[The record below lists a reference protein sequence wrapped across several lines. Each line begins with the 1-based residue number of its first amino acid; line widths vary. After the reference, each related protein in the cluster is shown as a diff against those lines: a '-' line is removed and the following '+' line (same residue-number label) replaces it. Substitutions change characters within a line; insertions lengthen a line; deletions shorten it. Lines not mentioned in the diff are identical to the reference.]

1 MLNRRIKSNFIFN
14 ALYQLS
20 GIVIPIITIP
30 YLTRTIC
37 ADGMGVYSYAYNVA
51 FFFYMFIRLGLHN
64 YGNRTIAYVKDDKYS
79 LSKTFFEIYA
89 SQVVLCIFFSGAYI
103 VYSFTIAPD
112 RKMALIFLLMVLAGG
127 IDLTWALYGL
137 EEFKV
142 TSIRDVSI
150 KILTAVCI
158 FIFIKDTS
166 DTWKYAL
173 IYCVGFLFSQL
184 ISLPVV
190 FRRMR
195 FTIPDFSGVKSHVKP
210 NLILFLPTIAVSIY
224 RTMDKIML
232 GAMANDA
239 ELGYYHV
246 CDNIILVPLALIT
259 ALGTVML
266 PRMSNMIS
274 QNGFDEKS
282 HKLFDYSITFTMFF
296 STSICMGIMTVAKEF
311 VLVFFGRGYE
321 KCIILFFIILPSC
334 IFMAFANV
342 IRTQYLLPQKMDKQ
356 YIVSLFTGA
365 GVNLTLNII
374 LIPHMA
380 SVGAAIGTLT
390 AEIVVCIIQA
400 AYVFEEA
407 RIGKNIINAIPYV
420 ISGIMMFF
428 ALYNYVV
435 PVENTIVALLLKIV
449 MGGVL
454 YLFVLGVLLGIKRII
469 LNRI

>member
-1 MLNRRIKSNFIFN
+1 
-14 ALYQLS
+14 
-20 GIVIPIITIP
+20 
-30 YLTRTIC
+30 
-37 ADGMGVYSYAYNVA
+37 
-51 FFFYMFIRLGLHN
+51 
-64 YGNRTIAYVKDDKYS
+64 
-79 LSKTFFEIYA
+79 
-89 SQVVLCIFFSGAYI
+89 
-103 VYSFTIAPD
+103 
-112 RKMALIFLLMVLAGG
+112 
-127 IDLTWALYGL
+127 
-137 EEFKV
+137 
-142 TSIRDVSI
+142 
-150 KILTAVCI
+150 
-158 FIFIKDTS
+158 
-166 DTWKYAL
+166 
-173 IYCVGFLFSQL
+173 
-184 ISLPVV
+184 
-190 FRRMR
+190 MR